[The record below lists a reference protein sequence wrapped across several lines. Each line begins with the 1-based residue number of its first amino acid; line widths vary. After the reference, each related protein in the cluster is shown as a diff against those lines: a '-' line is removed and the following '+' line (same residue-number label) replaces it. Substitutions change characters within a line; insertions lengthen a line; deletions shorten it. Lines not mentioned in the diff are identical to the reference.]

1 VATVKATLL
10 NQRADIASLPPDVLA
25 LVHIGSTMTDAMFDK
40 LALTAAVHANWHMT
54 FNNAQYPLDSI
65 KLEIGYADSQGIM
78 TYRNSGTIIGGTQPD
93 LMMPLIWTE
102 ANREQIFQTAFL
114 KGASDAVMVRYKIL
128 FQISPVLPTGFKD
141 DFLATQQLH
150 LGKQAQDFTLKVF
163 LQ

>member
-1 VATVKATLL
+1 MATVEATLL
-10 NQRADIASLPPDVLA
+10 NQRADMASLAPDVLA

-40 LALTAAVHANWHMT
+40 IVLTAAVHANWHMK

-78 TYRNSGTIIGGTQPD
+78 SYRNSGTVIGGTHSA

-102 ANREQIFQTAFL
+102 ANRQQIFQTAFL
-114 KGASDAVMVRYKIL
+114 RGASDDVMVRYKIL
-128 FQISPVLPTGFKD
+128 FKISPVLPARFKD
-141 DFLATQQLH
+141 EFLATEQLH
-150 LGKQAQDFTLKVF
+150 VGKQAQDFALKVF